1 MGEVWAWNF
10 PKYSHAPPEKSVIH
24 NSKTESPFRQRTFTF
39 HILQEPNLLATDKLN
54 TGCTGKMVDAGILN
68 VSL

>member
-1 MGEVWAWNF
+1 MEF
-10 PKYSHAPPEKSVIH
+10 SKIFSRPPEKPIIH

-54 TGCTGKMVDAGILN
+54 TGCIGKMVDAGILN